1 MFQRH
6 LIDMCISTMQNF
18 VIETSTHVYKEILP
32 ILNHI
37 YSFFEILINKLIKKS
52 MKINIHG

>member
-37 YSFFEILINKLIKKS
+37 YSFFEILINKLIKKV
-52 MKINIHG
+52 